1 MWSRASRTCQG
12 INEISFRAS
21 CHQELQLN
29 VSDSNARQT
38 LQFARRRI
46 GSSLIDVPNFP
57 ESVHRRSGIRVDIF
71 TPFFSSLPLFFHP
84 FLPPFFFFHYACLR
98 DAHRVSPVSIRAETA
113 AEKYLALTRRS
124 STQMGIES
132 RLESFSRLQPS
143 IRACQKLKRVGR
155 KGRFE
160 KGVYDRR
167 WQADG
172 FRLRQRRGERK
183 REIFH
188 GFHSVVVIVMLLLR
202 RTFFSFKCFVTPD

>member
-1 MWSRASRTCQG
+1 MCPIFRSRFTGTAVFTL
-12 INEISFRAS
+12 IYIYIYVLFP
-21 CHQELQLN
+21 
-29 VSDSNARQT
+29 VSPA
-38 LQFARRRI
+38 
-46 GSSLIDVPNFP
+46 FP
-57 ESVHRRSGIRVDIF
+57 PSAF
-71 TPFFSSLPLFFHP
+71 YF
-84 FLPPFFFFHYACLR
+84 PFFFFHYACLR

-143 IRACQKLKRVGR
+143 IRACQKLRRVGR

-183 REIFH
+183 RKIFH
-188 GFHSVVVIVMLLLR
+188 GFHSSIVAIACFR
-202 RTFFSFKCFVTPD
+202 RTFFLVLFMYTINT